1 MFVYKHRE
9 TIEYVKK
16 LPTFFKKRQTSRV
29 NNTRILMIENPKCC
43 FIETRTYNEGLKSA
57 LVYL

>member
-16 LPTFFKKRQTSRV
+16 FPTFFKKD
-29 NNTRILMIENPKCC
+29 TRILIIENPKCC
-43 FIETRTYNEGLKSA
+43 FIETRTHNEVSKSA